1 MSRYIYMYVLFKKVM
16 TICRAILVRSGTLLK
31 KIIKNL
37 IPCHKLNKKLLNY
50 ILKNDIFLISD
61 TFLRRSTTKLL
72 LKYFLTKTVNSDL
85 KKQSKQ
91 IKNKH
96 LKRIFKIFDWYH
108 IFQMLSNQIQIL
120 PRNKPLES
128 KQVLQMIRLAHVFVD
143 KMYWK

>member
-1 MSRYIYMYVLFKKVM
+1 MYVLFKKVM

-96 LKRIFKIFDWYH
+96 LKRIFKIFD
-108 IFQMLSNQIQIL
+108 
-120 PRNKPLES
+120 
-128 KQVLQMIRLAHVFVD
+128 
-143 KMYWK
+143 